1 MFQLRQ
7 IWLFCNVYSRKM
19 VDSLGLQFKEPKTC
33 NIQLKNHI
41 EVDLCK
47 KKTVT
52 KRTSHSKNV
61 KCLKSSKSG
70 LFYKG
75 HFSFLFCFVFFY
87 ICLTK
92 TLCKF
97 LQIDC
102 FWHFWKWSHCSNI
115 SCVLNLLCFFPWNKT
130 KLVVRSLKRLLR
142 PLSNL

>member
-1 MFQLRQ
+1 
-7 IWLFCNVYSRKM
+7 M

-75 HFSFLFCFVFFY
+75 HFSFLFCFVFFFFASLRLFANFY
-87 ICLTK
+87 KITIFGTFENGVIARILAV
-92 TLCKF
+92 F
-97 LQIDC
+97 SI
-102 FWHFWKWSHCSNI
+102 F
-115 SCVLNLLCFFPWNKT
+115 CVFFHET
-130 KLVVRSLKRLLR
+130 R
-142 PLSNL
+142 PSSSYAR